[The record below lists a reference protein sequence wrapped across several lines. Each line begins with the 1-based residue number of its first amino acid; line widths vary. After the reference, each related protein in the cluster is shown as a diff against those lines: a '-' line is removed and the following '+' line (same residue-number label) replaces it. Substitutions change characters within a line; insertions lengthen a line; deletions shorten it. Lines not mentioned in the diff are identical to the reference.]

1 VNVGAAAEPTISG
14 AEWFAGMCEHMREL
28 KPGAVIAAHG
38 PFAVVTGSAQWHEDH
53 DHDRG
58 MVPLELLCNKKPVI
72 GYADGFVFPYARFYS
87 KGQNGFGVDIQVPR
101 TADAVVVLG
110 PYQAVDTSVSLV
122 RSAPQSDTL
131 KIFVALKKVF
141 ERWLPTLQQ
150 TAHASAEIVLA
161 AQTKNLDKFAAAL
174 VGETVFGIV
183 IGDAWVPS
191 PDKDAILAC
200 GFADTEPAKLTIRL
214 SGAEADVDVVVG
226 ARTVTHKLEIGRRGT
241 SAFKN
246 AMVSAAAEPSLR
258 GVESQAIE
266 LLGRIQT
273 PLRTKHFH
281 VKLTDAAHDV
291 GYPYAIFSVY
301 ADHAAKTVLAVAR
314 QVLVGSVK
322 VEKVADGLKPLF
334 LTVECK
340 QLHNFETDVTFKSDS
355 SAAVVAKSV
364 IAALLKKLQDL
375 DGVIDNHAAAH
386 VFDDF
391 KIPAPYKHT
400 EYHKVRPAYQLN
412 DTLRYGTIK
421 NGQVQLALLVEPDWP
436 KFTANEDTN
445 QPVKPGPDTPGALCL
460 VLVTLEHV
468 GDKYKVECVA
478 RSLPHTEDYRDL
490 GPKHQ
495 LITPALLDSVNK
507 TWLEE
512 HIGQAVFL
520 LMKDLD
526 KRTRM

>member
-1 VNVGAAAEPTISG
+1 MNVDAAVEPTISG

-28 KPGAVIAAHG
+28 KHGSVIATHG
-38 PFAVVTGSAQWHEDH
+38 PFAVVTGSVQWHEDH

-174 VGETVFGIV
+174 VGETVFGVV

-191 PDKDAILAC
+191 PDKDVILAC

-246 AMVSAAAEPSLR
+246 AMVFAAVEPPAQRSMAD
-258 GVESQAIE
+258 VVAIFS
-266 LLGRIQT
+266 RIKT
-273 PLRTKHFH
+273 YVNTKHFR
-281 VKLTDAAHDV
+281 LQISDV
-291 GYPYAIFSVY
+291 NSKGEKPYVIFTVTP
-301 ADHAAKTVLAVAR
+301 DHAAKTVLPQAR
-314 QVLVGSVK
+314 RVLIGSVTTPHPPIFDIECK
-322 VEKVADGLKPLF
+322 LLHNLKATVLFKPAASVGDTAKSIIKAVVEK
-334 LTVECK
+334 
-340 QLHNFETDVTFKSDS
+340 
-355 SAAVVAKSV
+355 
-364 IAALLKKLQDL
+364 LQEL
-375 DGVIDNHAAAH
+375 DRIVDNHAASRAFGGFEIPSPYQHTTYHMVQLAH
-386 VFDDF
+386 G
-391 KIPAPYKHT
+391 I
-400 EYHKVRPAYQLN
+400 Q
-412 DTLRYGTIK
+412 DTLRYGTTS
-421 NGQVQLALLVEPDWP
+421 QDQAQLALLVLPDWH
-436 KFTANEDTN
+436 KLFQNENTHAS
-445 QPVKPGPDTPGALCL
+445 VKPGSDTPGSTCL

-490 GPKHQ
+490 GPRHH

-526 KRTRM
+526 KRTCM